1 MFASVVARGFA
12 LFCVTALTHSALS
25 ALQPTLV
32 TTIPIR
38 GQASFYG
45 EAHRGKLMANG
56 QRFDPEKL
64 TAASWFFPLGTRL
77 RVTRTDPEGVPRS
90 LVVTVTDRGPAHHL
104 VQQGRIIDLSEGA
117 FRMLSP
123 PAKGLVQVKIEPVD

>member
-1 MFASVVARGFA
+1 
-12 LFCVTALTHSALS
+12 
-25 ALQPTLV
+25 
-32 TTIPIR
+32 
-38 GQASFYG
+38 
-45 EAHRGKLMANG
+45 MANG